1 MKRLV
6 ATLLLTALALG
17 VSAEAQFRRGMFGEA
32 AEITLF
38 PIDPPVL
45 LLPAGSITVSVR
57 NSTAASARI
66 VERLRD
72 LLQQQLTDND
82 PRLRTVESG
91 GDITIVATLTEWTE
105 SRRNSTK
112 YVSERRQIG
121 TREVIDKSG
130 KKRTEPV
137 YEYGRNKPSVV
148 INAAAGVRLE
158 VRPRAGEVLADETAR
173 HTIAEEHLTE
183 AGPPTRDAVEDMLI
197 DNVVRTAAGRVS
209 PGRQPIRAMLAR
221 SDEVDRLNALAQNR
235 KWQDWLAALALL
247 KPHRD
252 RKRDAYRLHNLAV
265 AHESLAYD
273 ATATED
279 TMVQLAQATKLIT
292 QARAQHPD
300 EKYIDESAQRIVQST
315 SAYRQ
320 LAALQQVAHAARP
333 LVPPPT
339 PAAIAATAT
348 TGAPATL
355 ATDAPMTNQDIVD
368 LRAAG
373 LDDDNLIA
381 AVKAANA
388 VAFDLSPAGLK
399 ALLAGK
405 VSNRVISAMRARQ

>member
-1 MKRLV
+1 MRYLLSAAV
-6 ATLLLTALALG
+6 LTTLTFG

-32 AEITLF
+32 TEITLF

-45 LLPAGSITVSVR
+45 LLPAGSVTVSVR
-57 NSTAASARI
+57 NTTGASARI

-72 LLQQQLTDND
+72 LLERQLTDND
-82 PRLRTVESG
+82 ARLRIADTG
-91 GDITIVATLTEWTE
+91 GDVAIVATLTEWTE

-112 YVSERRQIG
+112 YVSERRQVG
-121 TREVIDKSG
+121 TREVTDRNG

-148 INAAAGVRLE
+148 INAAAGVRIE
-158 VRPRAGEVLADETAR
+158 VRQRVGDARADETAR

-183 AGPPTRDAVEDMLI
+183 AGPPSRDAVEDMLI
-197 DNVVRTAAGRVS
+197 DNVVRKAAGRVS
-209 PGRQPIRAMLAR
+209 PGRQPTRAMLAR
-221 SDEVDRLNALAQNR
+221 SDDVDRLNALAQNR
-235 KWQDWLAALALL
+235 KWQDWLAALEVL

-265 AHESLAYD
+265 AHESLAYE
-273 ATATED
+273 AEATED
-279 TMVQLAQATKLIT
+279 ALVQLAQATRLIT
-292 QARAQHPD
+292 EARAQHTD
-300 EKYIDESAQRIVQST
+300 EKYIDESAQRIGKST

-320 LAALQQVAHAARP
+320 LAALHQVAHAARP
-333 LVPPPT
+333 PVPPRPAPGSSKSTAGRPPT
-339 PAAIAATAT
+339 SAA
-348 TGAPATL
+348 
-355 ATDAPMTNQDIVD
+355 DAPMTNQDVVD

-381 AVKAANA
+381 AIKEAKA
-388 VAFDLSPAGLK
+388 VTFDLSPAGLK

-405 VSNRVISAMRARQ
+405 VSNRVISAMRGRQ